1 MSKKKTTIL
10 TSILAIITS
19 LILIIYINEAQK
31 NKSPAEL
38 LDHLLLGADGVEYNE
53 NVTEEDIQE
62 VVEVLREDDSNF
74 VHVLE
79 FHTDDGSGFHRVEYV
94 YRNHEVVI
102 SNVEYID

>member
-1 MSKKKTTIL
+1 M
-10 TSILAIITS
+10 
-19 LILIIYINEAQK
+19 
-31 NKSPAEL
+31 EL

-74 VHVLE
+74 VHVLD
-79 FHTDDGSGFHRVEYV
+79 FHTDGGSGFHRVEYV
-94 YRNHEVVI
+94 YRNREIVI